1 MNKKPQE
8 QHETIIKTCLLVIKI
23 KIIAKSIKVGG
34 YRIGLNN
41 NPHAI

>member
-1 MNKKPQE
+1 MKKKPQE

-23 KIIAKSIKVGG
+23 KIITKSIKMGG
-34 YRIGLNN
+34 YRIGLKN